1 MEPSNR
7 WWVKVTKNEGQNVRK
22 SLENAGIY
30 DKSRK
35 VKVNKNQELEIPIT
49 ESNDIEQILNGINV
63 DYSLFSC
70 EFVPESKTTLAENL
84 YQTAK
89 KVRKNIKSVF

>member
-22 SLENAGIY
+22 ALENAGIY

-35 VKVNKNQELEIPIT
+35 VKVNNHQELEIPIT
-49 ESNDIEQILNGINV
+49 ENNDIEKILNGINE
-63 DYSLFSC
+63 DYSLYSC
-70 EFVPESKTTLAENL
+70 EFVPESKTTLAEKL

-89 KVRKNIKSVF
+89 NVRKI